1 MLHYSYYQTDIAEF
15 LEENPDKILGQLTN
29 NHHFSTLEQTQ
40 VQAWLDQIENLKNQL
55 SIERTGQ
62 IFFEFFIPRMG
73 KRVDVV
79 LLINDVVFVLEY
91 KTGAKK
97 HDRYAIDQALDYA
110 LDLKNFHEGSHDRYI
125 VPILISTQAE
135 KQNNVINWY
144 EDKVAVP
151 LLCNSLDLD
160 SVISLVLENL
170 KPQISGLVFN
180 FAEAWAKSGYK
191 PTPTIVEAAQA
202 LYQGHNVEEI
212 SRSDAGAQN
221 LTHTSNCISEIIEH
235 SKQNRRKS
243 ICFVTGVPGA
253 GKTLAGLNISTRRVV
268 DASSDERAVFL
279 SGNGPLVAVLC
290 EALARDEV
298 VRSKQASESISKQE
312 AARKVRA
319 FIQNIHHFRDAH
331 LAPEVTPHEHV
342 VIFDEAQRAWNQ
354 DQAEKFMVKKKGL
367 KSFDMS
373 EPEFLISIM
382 DRREDWCA
390 IVCLIGGGQEINTG
404 EAGLI
409 EWFNALQKSFLH
421 WDIYH
426 SGQLTNKDYNWG
438 QELGHTLSGLNA
450 VEKKALHL
458 AVSIRSFRAEPL
470 SAFIGSVIDGDAD
483 AALQIHKNL
492 DEYPMAITR
501 DIDKARSWLRKQAR
515 GNERLGL
522 VASSGAMRLKPEG
535 VHVKSKMDPTNWF
548 LNGKED
554 IRSSYYL
561 EDVATEFDIQGLEL
575 DWAGVCW
582 DADFRM
588 EGGAWGHYNFKGTK
602 WQNVN
607 DRYRRVYLANA
618 YRVLLTRARQGM
630 IIFVPRGDNNDHTR
644 PSDFYD
650 NTYEFLVRCGIKEIG
665 VGDLT

>member
-1 MLHYSYYQTDIAEF
+1 MLHHSYYQSDITKF
-15 LEENPDKILGQLTN
+15 LEESPDKILGQLTH
-29 NHHFSTLEQTQ
+29 NHHFNTLEQTQ
-40 VQAWLDQIENLKNQL
+40 VQAWQEQIENLKNQL
-55 SIERTGQ
+55 SIERIGQ

-79 LLINDVVFVLEY
+79 LLINDVIFVLEY

-97 HDRYAIDQALDYA
+97 HDRSAIDQALDYA
-110 LDLKNFHEGSHDRYI
+110 LDLKNFHEGSHARYI
-125 VPILISTQAE
+125 VPILISTKAA
-135 KQNNVINWY
+135 KRDNVIKWY

-151 LLCNSLDLD
+151 LLCNNIDLD
-160 SVISLVLENL
+160 SVISLVLEDL
-170 KPQISGLVFN
+170 KPQMSGPVYG
-180 FAEAWAKSGYK
+180 FADEWAKSGYK

-221 LTHTSNCISEIIEH
+221 LTHTSNCISAIIEH

-253 GKTLAGLNISTRRVV
+253 GKTLAGLNISTRRVE
-268 DASSDERAVFL
+268 ASSEEQAVFL

-298 VRSKQASESISKQE
+298 VRSKQAGEPISKKE
-312 AARKVRA
+312 AARKVNV
-319 FIQNIHHFRDAH
+319 FIQNIHHFRDHH
-331 LAPEVTPHEHV
+331 LAPDKIPHGHV

-373 EPEFLISIM
+373 EPEFLIRIM
-382 DRREDWCA
+382 DRREDWCT

-421 WDIYH
+421 WDVYH
-426 SGQLTNKDYNWG
+426 SGQLTNTHYNWG
-438 QELGHTLSGLNA
+438 QELGPTLSGLNA
-450 VEKKALHL
+450 VEKKDLHL
-458 AVSIRSFRAEPL
+458 AVSIRSFRAEQL

-501 DIDKARSWLRKQAR
+501 DIDKARSWLCKQAR

-588 EGGAWGHYNFKGTK
+588 EGGAWGLYTFKGTK
-602 WQNVN
+602 WQTVN

-630 IIFVPRGDNNDHTR
+630 IIFVPRGDNDDHTR
-644 PSDFYD
+644 PADFYD
-650 NTYEFLVRCGIKEIG
+650 NTYEFLVRCGIKEI
-665 VGDLT
+665 